1 MRPVTRRARLS
12 AAIDRLAAR
21 VPNGALLAATDP
33 AALLDAAAAMIDS
46 ARREGVEAM
55 RREAIECC
63 LAEYRDDGTAQKIE
77 AAIVAVQIGKGK
89 AQ

>member
-1 MRPVTRRARLS
+1 MS
-12 AAIDRLAAR
+12 AAIDRLASA

-77 AAIVAVQIGKGK
+77 AAIVAVQVEQGRTR
-89 AQ
+89 